1 MQLFFPGG
9 GKHGRLCPTPQLHN
23 APRVV
28 TGARKCLMALR
39 ELKRH
44 LLYTLIFFFC
54 HCSLFRRLELVLA
67 TLPLKLFSR
76 GCFGRGRQ
84 TCVCSLR
91 WLQERGIG
99 GMCILVS
106 LDRREAFLLKDLDIL
121 YAQRRDCRT
130 TCDRVNKCA
139 VALMIRSRL
148 LNRVCIQ
155 ERSRAACHCSG
166 IG

>member
-1 MQLFFPGG
+1 MS
-9 GKHGRLCPTPQLHN
+9 HGIKGIEETFTLH
-23 APRVV
+23 
-28 TGARKCLMALR
+28 
-39 ELKRH
+39 
-44 LLYTLIFFFC
+44 TLFFFC

-76 GCFGRGRQ
+76 GCFGRGHQ
-84 TCVCSLR
+84 TCVCSLQ
-91 WLQERGIG
+91 WLQEEESVECAYWFPWTDERHS
-99 GMCILVS
+99 CSETSS
-106 LDRREAFLLKDLDIL
+106 LQSGLKDLDIL

-130 TCDRVNKCA
+130 TRNRVNKCA
-139 VALMIRSRL
+139 VALMIRSGL